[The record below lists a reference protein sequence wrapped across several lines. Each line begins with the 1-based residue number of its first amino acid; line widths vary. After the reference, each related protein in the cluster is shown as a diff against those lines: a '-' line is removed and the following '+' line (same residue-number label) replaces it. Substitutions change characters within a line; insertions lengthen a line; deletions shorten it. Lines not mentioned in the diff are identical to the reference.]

1 MIEHILLIAALL
13 LLFSILASKAA
24 VRFGVPTLL
33 LFLLV
38 GMLAGAD
45 GPGGIY
51 FDDPRLT
58 QSIGV
63 IALAFILFSGGLDT
77 DAKAIRPILRQGLS
91 LATVGVVITAVAVG
105 QFADLVL
112 GFTLLEGLLLGA
124 IISSTDAAAVFSIL
138 RGRAIKLKGNLRPLL
153 EFESGSNDPI
163 AVLLTIGLIRL
174 LTEPATTALD
184 LVTLFVL
191 QAALGVALG
200 WLFGRLATW
209 AINRLQLEFDGLY
222 PVFTVTVVLL
232 TYGLTATLGGSGFLA
247 VYITGL
253 ILGNSEFVHRQSLRR
268 FHDGLAWIMQ
278 IVMFLTLGLQV
289 FPSQFASIFDSGVLL
304 TIFLIVIARPLSVFL
319 ALLPFRETIGDKLFV
334 AWVGLRGAAPIVLA
348 TFPLL
353 AGVEPANTIFN
364 LVFFVVCAS
373 VMVQGPLIAPVARL
387 LGVHDPYAVEVSP
400 LRTLLTDEQF
410 GDNLVELVISENS
423 PAVGKQILEL
433 RLPDDVLFLL
443 IGRDKDVIIPK
454 GSVQLQAGDR
464 VLIAASEEKRWY
476 INAIISPAL
485 SK

>member
-1 MIEHILLIAALL
+1 
-13 LLFSILASKAA
+13 
-24 VRFGVPTLL
+24 
-33 LFLLV
+33 
-38 GMLAGAD
+38 
-45 GPGGIY
+45 
-51 FDDPRLT
+51 
-58 QSIGV
+58 
-63 IALAFILFSGGLDT
+63 
-77 DAKAIRPILRQGLS
+77 
-91 LATVGVVITAVAVG
+91 
-105 QFADLVL
+105 
-112 GFTLLEGLLLGA
+112 
-124 IISSTDAAAVFSIL
+124 
-138 RGRAIKLKGNLRPLL
+138 
-153 EFESGSNDPI
+153 
-163 AVLLTIGLIRL
+163 
-174 LTEPATTALD
+174 
-184 LVTLFVL
+184 
-191 QAALGVALG
+191 
-200 WLFGRLATW
+200 
-209 AINRLQLEFDGLY
+209 
-222 PVFTVTVVLL
+222 
-232 TYGLTATLGGSGFLA
+232 
-247 VYITGL
+247 
-253 ILGNSEFVHRQSLRR
+253 
-268 FHDGLAWIMQ
+268 
-278 IVMFLTLGLQV
+278 
-289 FPSQFASIFDSGVLL
+289 
-304 TIFLIVIARPLSVFL
+304 
-319 ALLPFRETIGDKLFV
+319 
-334 AWVGLRGAAPIVLA
+334 VLA